1 VLVKL
6 WGVRGSTPVPSPAV
20 AGFGG
25 NTPCVQVTAADGTE
39 LILDAGTGIRE
50 LGEDIVGRRRR
61 VHILLTHLHVD
72 HIQGLVFF
80 APMFDSDAEVTVWGP
95 PAGGRALRDRLA
107 RYISNP
113 FSPIEIRDLAAK
125 VSFVDT
131 PRKPSRISG
140 VEVRASLVAHRGPTL
155 GYRLSEDGASLAYL
169 PDHEPGLGQRLD
181 AADARWIS
189 GHGLARDASLLIHDA
204 QYADDEYAA
213 HRGFGHSSLSDALAF
228 ARRCG
233 PRRLALFHHA
243 PGHDDE
249 RLLALG
255 AEAAARWSDLGGE
268 AAIEVAREG
277 RDFDLSNEDDP
288 GPALG
293 RGLRGE
299 REAHSR

>member
-1 VLVKL
+1 
-6 WGVRGSTPVPSPAV
+6 VPSPAV

-50 LGEDIVGRRRR
+50 LGEDIVGRCRR

-169 PDHEPGLGQRLD
+169 PTTSPASARGSTPRTPDGSRATGSLGTRRFSFTTPSTPTTSTRRTAGSATRACRTRSRSRVD
-181 AADARWIS
+181 VGHAGWRCSITPRGTTTSVSSPSARRRPRAGRTS
-189 GHGLARDASLLIHDA
+189 EARRRSRSPARDATSTSRTRTI
-204 QYADDEYAA
+204 
-213 HRGFGHSSLSDALAF
+213 
-228 ARRCG
+228 
-233 PRRLALFHHA
+233 
-243 PGHDDE
+243 PGQ
-249 RLLALG
+249 R
-255 AEAAARWSDLGGE
+255 
-268 AAIEVAREG
+268 
-277 RDFDLSNEDDP
+277 
-288 GPALG
+288 
-293 RGLRGE
+293 
-299 REAHSR
+299 